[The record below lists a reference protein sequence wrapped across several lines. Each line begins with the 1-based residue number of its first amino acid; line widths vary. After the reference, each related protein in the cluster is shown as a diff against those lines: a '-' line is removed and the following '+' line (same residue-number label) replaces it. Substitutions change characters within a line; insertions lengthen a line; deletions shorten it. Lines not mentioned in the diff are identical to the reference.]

1 MSVGGAHCLYN
12 VLRIF
17 VSYNT
22 GTCGYT
28 YTLEYI
34 AWIPSFHLMIFFY
47 SFLELLMCFQMCLLF
62 VSDFI
67 NSHIC
72 SVVFQ
77 WLCLRHGDC
86 VAVAIINIKRN
97 VQVTLQYCLTESYIL
112 SISMCLMYYYRKINE
127 YVSFWY
133 FLFMRWAVESYIYK
147 WNRDFSLKN
156 YIYIHWLW
164 ILLGFF
170 FYWNWL

>member
-1 MSVGGAHCLYN
+1 MNFLIGFVQKSSFTQFSRNLSFSTQNRHWGVGRGRSLLIH
-12 VLRIF
+12 
-17 VSYNT
+17 NT

-34 AWIPSFHLMIFFY
+34 AWRPLLHLMIFFY
-47 SFLELLMCFQMCLLF
+47 SFLELFKCFQMCLLF

-86 VAVAIINIKRN
+86 VAVAIINVERN
-97 VQVTLQYCLTESYIL
+97 VQVTLQYCLTIAYYNQWTLYFNWIIYYIN
-112 SISMCLMYYYRKINE
+112 I
-127 YVSFWY
+127 YVPH
-133 FLFMRWAVESYIYK
+133 V
-147 WNRDFSLKN
+147 
-156 YIYIHWLW
+156 
-164 ILLGFF
+164 LL
-170 FYWNWL
+170 